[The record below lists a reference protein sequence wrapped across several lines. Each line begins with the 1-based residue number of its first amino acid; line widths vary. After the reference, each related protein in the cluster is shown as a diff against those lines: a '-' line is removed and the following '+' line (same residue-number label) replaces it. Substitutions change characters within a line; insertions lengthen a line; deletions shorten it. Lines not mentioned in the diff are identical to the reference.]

1 MPRTLNFSKD
11 EILQVAYHILIE
23 EGMKNITARNIAKKL
38 GSSTISIYS
47 NFKSMADLKNE
58 MSRLAKNKLFDITKK
73 EYTDQ
78 GLLNIGIGICIFA
91 KQEKALF
98 RSIFLREDLSK
109 DFIDEIITDLK
120 NLIIANF
127 RADERYNHL
136 SDEVIEWM
144 LKKGWWYVQ
153 GYASLICSGF
163 YNPTYDDILK
173 ELRDMGSVIVYT
185 GLELMT
191 KTADTERAEL

>member
-1 MPRTLNFSKD
+1 MPRNLNFTKD
-11 EILQVAYHILIE
+11 EILQVAYDILIE
-23 EGMKNITARNIAKKL
+23 DGMKSITARNIAKKL
-38 GSSTISIYS
+38 GASTISIYS
-47 NFKSMADLKNE
+47 NFDSMSHLKNE
-58 MSRLAKNKLFDITKK
+58 MSRLAKNKLFDIITKV
-73 EYTDQ
+73 EFTDLR
-78 GLLNIGIGICIFA
+78 LLNIGIGICIFA

-127 RADERYNHL
+127 RADELYKHL
-136 SDEVIEWM
+136 SDEEMEWM

-163 YNPTYDDILK
+163 YTPSYADIEK
-173 ELRDMGSVIVYT
+173 ELRDMGSVIVHA
-185 GLELMT
+185 GLKRHSENMSN
-191 KTADTERAEL
+191 K

>member
-23 EGMKNITARNIAKKL
+23 EGMKSITARNIAKKL

-91 KQEKALF
+91 KQEKAHF
-98 RSIFLREDLSK
+98 ISIFLREDLSK

-144 LKKGWWYVQ
+144 LKKRWWYVH
-153 GYASLICSGF
+153 G
-163 YNPTYDDILK
+163 
-173 ELRDMGSVIVYT
+173 
-185 GLELMT
+185 
-191 KTADTERAEL
+191 

>member
-1 MPRTLNFSKD
+1 MPRALNFSRE
-11 EILQVAYHILIE
+11 EILQVAYNILIE
-23 EGMKNITARNIAKKL
+23 EGMKSITARNIAKKL

-47 NFKSMADLKNE
+47 NFKSMSDLKNE

-120 NLIIANF
+120 NLITASF

-173 ELRDMGSVIVYT
+173 ELRDMGSVIVH
-185 GLELMT
+185 
-191 KTADTERAEL
+191 AEHIENVR

>member
-1 MPRTLNFSKD
+1 MPRALNFSRE
-11 EILQVAYHILIE
+11 EILQVAYNILIE
-23 EGMKNITARNIAKKL
+23 EGMKSITARNIAKKL

-47 NFKSMADLKNE
+47 NFKSMSDLKNE

-120 NLIIANF
+120 NLITASF

-153 GYASLICSGF
+153 GYASLICSRF

-173 ELRDMGSVIVYT
+173 ELRDMGSVIVHA
-185 GLELMT
+185 GLS
-191 KTADTERAEL
+191 RHAEHIENVR